1 MEFLNNHIKITDAEL
16 KKLTAFSINSLKSD
30 SENGISVTKAIDNI
44 RRKIW
49 DEYIETSFIY
59 HYKDHFE
66 EVYRIYRLSFDNYDN
81 NKIDVVKAVLKNEAY
96 DEFLKRLK
104 IKKVSNYTYDEDF
117 DSINYESFIV
127 HLLKYDVYKNSYNRL
142 GDNFELYKLFY
153 EENNYEDFT
162 LEKFDG
168 HVVNSTLF
176 RKIFSKYYP
185 SKKIPI
191 AVKRID
197 DYLNPVYDII
207 EYSEELAVPAI
218 NSETKDKIRKQTFE
232 IDEQLLI
239 LNLCLSDKNS
249 IPLTEKIKLIILIGD
264 IKDDSI
270 LYESSS
276 NNNVYQKVNKG
287 ILRRGS
293 SNTMIDTIDNIKIKI
308 DEFDLVHT
316 KQTLKKHRTLLISE
330 QKETK

>member
-1 MEFLNNHIKITDAEL
+1 MEYLKNHQEITNTEL
-16 KKLTAFSINSLKSD
+16 KKILDFTITSFKSDYEDGRTALKS
-30 SENGISVTKAIDNI
+30 IDDT
-44 RRKIW
+44 RRRIW
-49 DEYIETSFIY
+49 DEFIETSFIY
-59 HYKDHFE
+59 KYKDHFE
-66 EVYRIYRLSFDNYDN
+66 EVYRIYRLSLPNY
-81 NKIDVVKAVLKNEAY
+81 NKNKVDVVKSVLKNEAHE
-96 DEFLKRLK
+96 EFLKRLK

-127 HLLKYDVYKNSYNRL
+127 HLLKYDVYQNSYNRL
-142 GDNFELYKLFY
+142 GDNIELYKLFY
-153 EENNYEDFT
+153 EVNNYEDFT

-176 RKIFSKYYP
+176 KKIFSEYYP

-197 DYLNPVYDII
+197 DYLNTVYDII
-207 EYSEELAVPAI
+207 EDSEELNVPVI

-249 IPLTEKIKLIILIGD
+249 IPLTEKIKLIILIGE

-293 SNTMIDTIDNIKIKI
+293 SNTMIDTIDSIKIQI

-316 KQTLKKHRTLLISE
+316 KQTLKKHRTTLISE

>member
-104 IKKVSNYTYDEDF
+104 IKKVSNYTYNEDF

-168 HVVNSTLF
+168 HVVNSALF
-176 RKIFSKYYP
+176 RKIFSEYNP

-207 EYSEELAVPAI
+207 EYSEELGVPVI
-218 NSETKDKIRKQTFE
+218 NTETKDKIRKQTFE